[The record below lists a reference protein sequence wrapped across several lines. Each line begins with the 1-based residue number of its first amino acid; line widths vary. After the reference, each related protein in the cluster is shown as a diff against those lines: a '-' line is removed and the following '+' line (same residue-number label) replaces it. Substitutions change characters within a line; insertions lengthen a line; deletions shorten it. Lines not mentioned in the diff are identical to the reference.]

1 MKNKEYYIRLGEAV
15 ERLEEKNCPTNPSKW
30 SYYKSQAKKK
40 FDVYPSAYANG
51 WASKQ
56 YKDAGGGWKK
66 CASEATDAQETEFHT
81 QLDKL
86 VHKTFGKRPEEM
98 DEKFDKTHLGILQYA
113 FKDIDRI
120 NPSEPAYK
128 RLVDMLNKLSK
139 QELQQIASVDIKFL
153 SLLAKNL
160 LSKKESVN
168 EEMGAPVSK
177 TKIVNVKLASG
188 ADMGTR
194 PASALG
200 MIGTVNIGGK
210 KYQVKALRGSTG
222 PIYTL
227 IGHEKFSQNTGMPNW
242 KYFMDKLQGLNGGK
256 KVMFTPANDVK
267 IGESV
272 NESHFQVGDKVKMSH
287 GGVGVVKSLDKE
299 DGADDEK
306 YYNIELPNGEVMKH
320 APNELTLVETDLEE
334 GLFQDLM
341 KGVKKGNGPFT
352 LVVIKNNKVVKQ
364 VNVNTPQSIPANYT
378 SLQKDYPNS
387 RIRVEDSTGK
397 IVFGESKSVNEGVS
411 RDAAYIHGI
420 LQSGQDATQN
430 FIDDN
435 GLDGEKL
442 SDYVKANRNNIDGY
456 NVKHYISGERGTV
469 GSVPKLRQA
478 FIKKFKK
485 GKSVNEEKVYIDFLN
500 KKKGFKQD
508 RIKFTS
514 YEAAVKWAKTNFDN
528 FNPDMIKYESV
539 NESSMSNI
547 DIIAQEANDFKDFVK
562 EFYKEYKD
570 FPKDKDTIKW
580 LKGVYDNR
588 STTESIV
595 NEATA
600 IGKKIFSDAK
610 GKLFFGYQNDD
621 DTIQL
626 VDYKT
631 WKKLSMK
638 DLSNEFF
645 ANRVI
650 NSIVRNQKQFNKK
663 VEYNMWSKKTN
674 PSFEDRMDW
683 FIKNGWIS
691 NITKSGIKEG
701 VESVNESSVEIGDIV
716 FFPSA
721 NSAATVVDR
730 FGRSVTLKLA
740 NGKKVKTV
748 VDKIKLLAQDNV
760 NEGNAFTGA
769 LFNARKEGLTE
780 FEFNGK
786 KYPVHKLEEEEK
798 EETLAES
805 KLTKDSLKQI
815 IKEEY
820 HNVKTFMEEKYGF
833 TPELGKVYSNL
844 AAKPFL
850 KEEEEEILDEY
861 DVENYQDL
869 KEFVQFM
876 AEYKSDINEAEY
888 QGRKVKLGKIMQ
900 GDVKKFK
907 VYVKND
913 KGNVVKV
920 NFGQGGDAK
929 GGTMRIRK
937 DNPEARKSF
946 RARHNCDN
954 PGPRW
959 KARYWSCR
967 KW

>member
-15 ERLEEKNCPTNPSKW
+15 ERLEEKNCPTDPSKW

-56 YKDAGGGWKK
+56 YGDAGGSWKK

-86 VHKTFGKRPEEM
+86 VHKTFGKSPEEM

-160 LSKKESVN
+160 LTKKESVN
-168 EEMGAPVSK
+168 EASIDVDVYRKKQAFVIGPKFAEVASDSDVELMARL
-177 TKIVNVKLASG
+177 KIVNSEHEWQLKQ
-188 ADMGTR
+188 
-194 PASALG
+194 
-200 MIGTVNIGGK
+200 NIKSMDHLYK
-210 KYQVKALRGSTG
+210 KYKLRS
-222 PIYTL
+222 
-227 IGHEKFSQNTGMPNW
+227 
-242 KYFMDKLQGLNGGK
+242 K
-256 KVMFTPANDVK
+256 KG
-267 IGESV
+267 IEESVV

-320 APNELTLVETDLEE
+320 APNELTL
-334 GLFQDLM
+334 
-341 KGVKKGNGPFT
+341 
-352 LVVIKNNKVVKQ
+352 
-364 VNVNTPQSIPANYT
+364 
-378 SLQKDYPNS
+378 
-387 RIRVEDSTGK
+387 
-397 IVFGESKSVNEGVS
+397 SVNEGVS

-485 GKSVNEEKVYIDFLN
+485 GKSVNE
-500 KKKGFKQD
+500 
-508 RIKFTS
+508 
-514 YEAAVKWAKTNFDN
+514 
-528 FNPDMIKYESV
+528 
-539 NESSMSNI
+539 SSMSNI

-588 STTESIV
+588 STAESI
-595 NEATA
+595 
-600 IGKKIFSDAK
+600 
-610 GKLFFGYQNDD
+610 
-621 DTIQL
+621 
-626 VDYKT
+626 
-631 WKKLSMK
+631 
-638 DLSNEFF
+638 
-645 ANRVI
+645 
-650 NSIVRNQKQFNKK
+650 
-663 VEYNMWSKKTN
+663 
-674 PSFEDRMDW
+674 
-683 FIKNGWIS
+683 
-691 NITKSGIKEG
+691 
-701 VESVNESSVEIGDIV
+701 VNESSVEIGDIV

-937 DNPEARKSF
+937 DNPEARASF
-946 RARHNCDN
+946 RARHNCDT

>member
-160 LSKKESVN
+160 LTKKESVN
-168 EEMGAPVSK
+168 EASIDVDVYRKKQAFVIGPKFAEVASDSDVELMARL
-177 TKIVNVKLASG
+177 KIVNSEHEWQLKQ
-188 ADMGTR
+188 
-194 PASALG
+194 
-200 MIGTVNIGGK
+200 NIKSMDHLYK
-210 KYQVKALRGSTG
+210 KYKLRS
-222 PIYTL
+222 
-227 IGHEKFSQNTGMPNW
+227 
-242 KYFMDKLQGLNGGK
+242 K
-256 KVMFTPANDVK
+256 KG
-267 IGESV
+267 IEESVV

-320 APNELTLVETDLEE
+320 APNELTL
-334 GLFQDLM
+334 
-341 KGVKKGNGPFT
+341 
-352 LVVIKNNKVVKQ
+352 
-364 VNVNTPQSIPANYT
+364 
-378 SLQKDYPNS
+378 
-387 RIRVEDSTGK
+387 
-397 IVFGESKSVNEGVS
+397 SVNEGVS

-485 GKSVNEEKVYIDFLN
+485 GKSVNEAASIYKDWDEFVNPHYILVTLKNGKKLKIEKKNVKGGTNVYHAILKAFNDNNYEITN
-500 KKKGFKQD
+500 KVVSGMLD
-508 RIKFTS
+508 RLG
-514 YEAAVKWAKTNFDN
+514 
-528 FNPDMIKYESV
+528 ESV

-588 STTESIV
+588 STAESI
-595 NEATA
+595 
-600 IGKKIFSDAK
+600 
-610 GKLFFGYQNDD
+610 
-621 DTIQL
+621 
-626 VDYKT
+626 
-631 WKKLSMK
+631 
-638 DLSNEFF
+638 
-645 ANRVI
+645 
-650 NSIVRNQKQFNKK
+650 
-663 VEYNMWSKKTN
+663 
-674 PSFEDRMDW
+674 
-683 FIKNGWIS
+683 
-691 NITKSGIKEG
+691 
-701 VESVNESSVEIGDIV
+701 VNESSVEIGDIV

-946 RARHNCDN
+946 RARHNCDT

>member
-15 ERLEEKNCPTNPSKW
+15 ERLEEKNCPTDPSKW
-30 SYYKSQAKKK
+30 SYYKSQAKEK

-56 YKDAGGGWKK
+56 YGDAGGSWKK
-66 CASEATDAQETEFHT
+66 CAKEATDAQETEFHT

-86 VHKTFGKRPEEM
+86 VHKTFGKSPEEKM
-98 DEKFDKTHLGILQYA
+98 NEKFDKTHLGILQYA

-168 EEMGAPVSK
+168 EAGY
-177 TKIVNVKLASG
+177 T
-188 ADMGTR
+188 
-194 PASALG
+194 
-200 MIGTVNIGGK
+200 
-210 KYQVKALRGSTG
+210 VKAKN
-222 PIYTL
+222 PYQ
-227 IGHEKFSQNTGMPNW
+227 F
-242 KYFMDKLQGLNGGK
+242 LNGVVAVLGAYLRDEELGPKGK
-256 KVMFTPANDVK
+256 RELQNILKSLEYMRMYFYANMS
-267 IGESV
+267 ESV

-299 DGADDEK
+299 DGGDDEK

-320 APNELTLVETDLEE
+320 APNELTLVETDL
-334 GLFQDLM
+334 
-341 KGVKKGNGPFT
+341 
-352 LVVIKNNKVVKQ
+352 
-364 VNVNTPQSIPANYT
+364 
-378 SLQKDYPNS
+378 
-387 RIRVEDSTGK
+387 
-397 IVFGESKSVNEGVS
+397 
-411 RDAAYIHGI
+411 
-420 LQSGQDATQN
+420 
-430 FIDDN
+430 
-435 GLDGEKL
+435 
-442 SDYVKANRNNIDGY
+442 
-456 NVKHYISGERGTV
+456 
-469 GSVPKLRQA
+469 
-478 FIKKFKK
+478 
-485 GKSVNEEKVYIDFLN
+485 
-500 KKKGFKQD
+500 
-508 RIKFTS
+508 
-514 YEAAVKWAKTNFDN
+514 
-528 FNPDMIKYESV
+528 

-547 DIIAQEANDFKDFVK
+547 DIIAQEAKDFKDFVK
-562 EFYKEYKD
+562 EFYNEYKD
-570 FPKDKDTIKW
+570 FPKDRDTIKW

-588 STTESIV
+588 STSESIV
-595 NEATA
+595 NE
-600 IGKKIFSDAK
+600 G
-610 GKLFFGYQNDD
+610 N
-621 DTIQL
+621 
-626 VDYKT
+626 
-631 WKKLSMK
+631 
-638 DLSNEFF
+638 
-645 ANRVI
+645 
-650 NSIVRNQKQFNKK
+650 
-663 VEYNMWSKKTN
+663 
-674 PSFEDRMDW
+674 
-683 FIKNGWIS
+683 
-691 NITKSGIKEG
+691 
-701 VESVNESSVEIGDIV
+701 SSVEIGDII
-716 FFPSA
+716 FFPPA
-721 NSAATVVDR
+721 NSAATVIDR

-748 VDKIKLLAQDNV
+748 VDKVKLLAQDNV

-769 LFNARKEGLTE
+769 LFKARKEGLTE

-876 AEYKSDINEAEY
+876 TEYKSDINEAEY

-946 RARHNCDN
+946 RARHNCDT

>member
-15 ERLEEKNCPTNPSKW
+15 ERLEEKNCPTDPSKW

-168 EEMGAPVSK
+168 EGRKSKDGAGVRYVEAIYNNSVGIVKMVMDEKKDAKEVVDTMGPVLINAIKATLAHNYKPNPQPAYILKRDLQRLGDLSNQQRIDVFK
-177 TKIVNVKLASG
+177 KGLKELLAVVTELVKRPSQMGVKKLEERFRKLWNNEYGANIGLNGEGPHANTIIESVNEASIDVDVYRKKQAFVIGPKFAEVASDSDVELMARLKIVNSEHEWQLKQ
-188 ADMGTR
+188 
-194 PASALG
+194 
-200 MIGTVNIGGK
+200 NIKSMDHLYK
-210 KYQVKALRGSTG
+210 KYKLRS
-222 PIYTL
+222 
-227 IGHEKFSQNTGMPNW
+227 
-242 KYFMDKLQGLNGGK
+242 K
-256 KVMFTPANDVK
+256 KG
-267 IGESV
+267 IEESVV

-320 APNELTLVETDLEE
+320 APNELTL
-334 GLFQDLM
+334 
-341 KGVKKGNGPFT
+341 
-352 LVVIKNNKVVKQ
+352 
-364 VNVNTPQSIPANYT
+364 
-378 SLQKDYPNS
+378 
-387 RIRVEDSTGK
+387 
-397 IVFGESKSVNEGVS
+397 SVNEGVS

-485 GKSVNEEKVYIDFLN
+485 GKSVNE
-500 KKKGFKQD
+500 
-508 RIKFTS
+508 
-514 YEAAVKWAKTNFDN
+514 
-528 FNPDMIKYESV
+528 
-539 NESSMSNI
+539 SSMSNI

-588 STTESIV
+588 STTESI
-595 NEATA
+595 
-600 IGKKIFSDAK
+600 
-610 GKLFFGYQNDD
+610 
-621 DTIQL
+621 
-626 VDYKT
+626 
-631 WKKLSMK
+631 
-638 DLSNEFF
+638 
-645 ANRVI
+645 
-650 NSIVRNQKQFNKK
+650 
-663 VEYNMWSKKTN
+663 
-674 PSFEDRMDW
+674 
-683 FIKNGWIS
+683 
-691 NITKSGIKEG
+691 
-701 VESVNESSVEIGDIV
+701 VNESSVEIGDIV

-946 RARHNCDN
+946 RARHNCDT

>member
-15 ERLEEKNCPTNPSKW
+15 ERLEEKNCPTDPSKW

-56 YKDAGGGWKK
+56 YGDAGGSWKK
-66 CASEATDAQETEFHT
+66 CASEATDAQE
-81 QLDKL
+81 K
-86 VHKTFGKRPEEM
+86 M
-98 DEKFDKTHLGILQYA
+98 NEKFDKTHLGILQYA

-139 QELQQIASVDIKFL
+139 QELQQIAAVDIKFL

-168 EEMGAPVSK
+168 ETSIDVDVYRKKQAFVIGPKFAEVASDSDVELMARLK
-177 TKIVNVKLASG
+177 RVNSEHEWQLKQ
-188 ADMGTR
+188 
-194 PASALG
+194 
-200 MIGTVNIGGK
+200 NIKSMDHLYK
-210 KYQVKALRGSTG
+210 KYKLRS
-222 PIYTL
+222 
-227 IGHEKFSQNTGMPNW
+227 
-242 KYFMDKLQGLNGGK
+242 K
-256 KVMFTPANDVK
+256 KG
-267 IGESV
+267 IEESVV

-320 APNELTLVETDLEE
+320 APNELTL
-334 GLFQDLM
+334 
-341 KGVKKGNGPFT
+341 
-352 LVVIKNNKVVKQ
+352 
-364 VNVNTPQSIPANYT
+364 
-378 SLQKDYPNS
+378 
-387 RIRVEDSTGK
+387 
-397 IVFGESKSVNEGVS
+397 SVNEGVS

-469 GSVPKLRQA
+469 GSAPKLRQA

-485 GKSVNEEKVYIDFLN
+485 GK
-500 KKKGFKQD
+500 
-508 RIKFTS
+508 
-514 YEAAVKWAKTNFDN
+514 
-528 FNPDMIKYESV
+528 SV

-595 NEATA
+595 NE
-600 IGKKIFSDAK
+600 
-610 GKLFFGYQNDD
+610 
-621 DTIQL
+621 
-626 VDYKT
+626 
-631 WKKLSMK
+631 
-638 DLSNEFF
+638 
-645 ANRVI
+645 
-650 NSIVRNQKQFNKK
+650 
-663 VEYNMWSKKTN
+663 
-674 PSFEDRMDW
+674 
-683 FIKNGWIS
+683 
-691 NITKSGIKEG
+691 
-701 VESVNESSVEIGDIV
+701 SSVEIGDIV

-721 NSAATVVDR
+721 NSAATVIDR

-833 TPELGKVYSNL
+833 TAELGKVYSNL

-850 KEEEEEILDEY
+850 KEEEEEVVDEY

-869 KEFVQFM
+869 TEFVQFM
-876 AEYKSDINEAEY
+876 AEFKSDINEAEY
-888 QGRKVKLGKIMQ
+888 QDRKVKLGKIMQ
-900 GDVKKFK
+900 GDAKKFK

-937 DNPEARKSF
+937 DNPEARASF
-946 RARHNCDN
+946 RARHNCDT

>member
-15 ERLEEKNCPTNPSKW
+15 ERLEEKNCPTDPSKW

-56 YKDAGGGWKK
+56 YGDAGGGWKK

-86 VHKTFGKRPEEM
+86 VHKTFGKSPEEKM
-98 DEKFDKTHLGILQYA
+98 NEKFDRTHLGILKYA
-113 FKDIDRI
+113 YKDIDKI
-120 NPSEPAYK
+120 NPSDPMYVRVAQ
-128 RLVDMLNKLSK
+128 MLDKLSK
-139 QELQQIASVDIKFL
+139 QELQQLIDADIKFI
-153 SLLAKNL
+153 SLLAKNR

-168 EEMGAPVSK
+168 EA
-177 TKIVNVKLASG
+177 I
-188 ADMGTR
+188 
-194 PASALG
+194 
-200 MIGTVNIGGK
+200 
-210 KYQVKALRGSTG
+210 
-222 PIYTL
+222 
-227 IGHEKFSQNTGMPNW
+227 
-242 KYFMDKLQGLNGGK
+242 
-256 KVMFTPANDVK
+256 
-267 IGESV
+267 
-272 NESHFQVGDKVKMSH
+272 
-287 GGVGVVKSLDKE
+287 
-299 DGADDEK
+299 
-306 YYNIELPNGEVMKH
+306 
-320 APNELTLVETDLEE
+320 
-334 GLFQDLM
+334 
-341 KGVKKGNGPFT
+341 
-352 LVVIKNNKVVKQ
+352 
-364 VNVNTPQSIPANYT
+364 
-378 SLQKDYPNS
+378 
-387 RIRVEDSTGK
+387 
-397 IVFGESKSVNEGVS
+397 S

-420 LQSGQDATQN
+420 LQTGQDAAQN

-442 SDYVKANRNNIDGY
+442 SDYVRVNRNNIDGY

-485 GKSVNEEKVYIDFLN
+485 GKSVNESHFQVGDKVKMSHGGVGVVKSLDKEDGGDDEKYYNIELPNGEVMKHAPNELTLVETDL
-500 KKKGFKQD
+500 
-508 RIKFTS
+508 
-514 YEAAVKWAKTNFDN
+514 
-528 FNPDMIKYESV
+528 SV
-539 NESSMSNI
+539 NESSMSDI
-547 DIIAQEANDFKDFVK
+547 DIIAQEAKDFKDFVK
-562 EFYKEYKD
+562 EFYNEYKD
-570 FPKDKDTIKW
+570 FPKDRDTIKW

-588 STTESIV
+588 STSESV
-595 NEATA
+595 
-600 IGKKIFSDAK
+600 
-610 GKLFFGYQNDD
+610 
-621 DTIQL
+621 
-626 VDYKT
+626 
-631 WKKLSMK
+631 
-638 DLSNEFF
+638 
-645 ANRVI
+645 
-650 NSIVRNQKQFNKK
+650 
-663 VEYNMWSKKTN
+663 
-674 PSFEDRMDW
+674 
-683 FIKNGWIS
+683 
-691 NITKSGIKEG
+691 
-701 VESVNESSVEIGDIV
+701 VNESSVEIGDII
-716 FFPSA
+716 FFPPA
-721 NSAATVVDR
+721 NSAATVIGR

-748 VDKIKLLAQDNV
+748 VDKVKLLAQDNV

-769 LFNARKEGLTE
+769 LFKARKEGLTE

-805 KLTKDSLKQI
+805 KLTKNSLKQI

-850 KEEEEEILDEY
+850 KEEEEEVIEEY

-937 DNPEARKSF
+937 DNPEARASF
-946 RARHNCDN
+946 RARHNCDT

>member
-15 ERLEEKNCPTNPSKW
+15 ERLEEKNCPTDPSKW
-30 SYYKSQAKKK
+30 SYYKSQAKEK

-56 YKDAGGGWKK
+56 YGDAGGSWKK
-66 CASEATDAQETEFHT
+66 CAKEATDAQETEFHT

-86 VHKTFGKRPEEM
+86 VHKTFGKSPEEKM
-98 DEKFDKTHLGILQYA
+98 NEKFDKTHLGILQYA

-168 EEMGAPVSK
+168 EAGY
-177 TKIVNVKLASG
+177 T
-188 ADMGTR
+188 
-194 PASALG
+194 
-200 MIGTVNIGGK
+200 
-210 KYQVKALRGSTG
+210 VKAKN
-222 PIYTL
+222 PYQ
-227 IGHEKFSQNTGMPNW
+227 F
-242 KYFMDKLQGLNGGK
+242 LNGVVAVLGAYLRDEELGPKGK
-256 KVMFTPANDVK
+256 RELQNILKSLEYMRMYFYANMS
-267 IGESV
+267 ESV

-299 DGADDEK
+299 DGGDDEK

-320 APNELTLVETDLEE
+320 APNELTLVETDL
-334 GLFQDLM
+334 
-341 KGVKKGNGPFT
+341 
-352 LVVIKNNKVVKQ
+352 
-364 VNVNTPQSIPANYT
+364 
-378 SLQKDYPNS
+378 
-387 RIRVEDSTGK
+387 
-397 IVFGESKSVNEGVS
+397 
-411 RDAAYIHGI
+411 
-420 LQSGQDATQN
+420 
-430 FIDDN
+430 
-435 GLDGEKL
+435 
-442 SDYVKANRNNIDGY
+442 
-456 NVKHYISGERGTV
+456 
-469 GSVPKLRQA
+469 
-478 FIKKFKK
+478 
-485 GKSVNEEKVYIDFLN
+485 
-500 KKKGFKQD
+500 
-508 RIKFTS
+508 
-514 YEAAVKWAKTNFDN
+514 
-528 FNPDMIKYESV
+528 

-547 DIIAQEANDFKDFVK
+547 DIIAQEAKDFKDFVK
-562 EFYKEYKD
+562 EFYNEYKD
-570 FPKDKDTIKW
+570 FPKDRDTIKW

-588 STTESIV
+588 STSESIV
-595 NEATA
+595 NE
-600 IGKKIFSDAK
+600 G
-610 GKLFFGYQNDD
+610 N
-621 DTIQL
+621 
-626 VDYKT
+626 
-631 WKKLSMK
+631 
-638 DLSNEFF
+638 
-645 ANRVI
+645 
-650 NSIVRNQKQFNKK
+650 
-663 VEYNMWSKKTN
+663 
-674 PSFEDRMDW
+674 
-683 FIKNGWIS
+683 
-691 NITKSGIKEG
+691 
-701 VESVNESSVEIGDIV
+701 SSVEIGDII
-716 FFPSA
+716 FFPPA
-721 NSAATVVDR
+721 NSAATVIDR

-748 VDKIKLLAQDNV
+748 VDKVKLLAQDNV

-786 KYPVHKLEEEEK
+786 KYPVHKLEEKEK

-876 AEYKSDINEAEY
+876 TEYKSDINEAEY

-946 RARHNCDN
+946 RARHNCDT

>member
-1 MKNKEYYIRLGEAV
+1 
-15 ERLEEKNCPTNPSKW
+15 
-30 SYYKSQAKKK
+30 
-40 FDVYPSAYANG
+40 
-51 WASKQ
+51 
-56 YKDAGGGWKK
+56 
-66 CASEATDAQETEFHT
+66 
-81 QLDKL
+81 
-86 VHKTFGKRPEEM
+86 
-98 DEKFDKTHLGILQYA
+98 
-113 FKDIDRI
+113 
-120 NPSEPAYK
+120 
-128 RLVDMLNKLSK
+128 MLNKLSK

-168 EEMGAPVSK
+168 EGRKSKDGAGVRYVEAIYNNSVGIVKMVMDEKKDAKEVVDTMGPVLINAIKATLAHNYKPNPQPAYILKRDLQRLGDLSNQQRIDVFK
-177 TKIVNVKLASG
+177 KGLKELLAVVTELVKRPSQMGVKKLEERFRKLWNNEYGANIGLNGEGPHANTIIESVNEASIDVDVYRKKQAFVIGPKFAEVASDSDVELMARLKIVNSEHEWQLKQ
-188 ADMGTR
+188 
-194 PASALG
+194 
-200 MIGTVNIGGK
+200 NIKSMDHLYK
-210 KYQVKALRGSTG
+210 KYKLRS
-222 PIYTL
+222 
-227 IGHEKFSQNTGMPNW
+227 
-242 KYFMDKLQGLNGGK
+242 K
-256 KVMFTPANDVK
+256 KG
-267 IGESV
+267 IEESVV

-320 APNELTLVETDLEE
+320 APNELTL
-334 GLFQDLM
+334 
-341 KGVKKGNGPFT
+341 
-352 LVVIKNNKVVKQ
+352 
-364 VNVNTPQSIPANYT
+364 
-378 SLQKDYPNS
+378 
-387 RIRVEDSTGK
+387 
-397 IVFGESKSVNEGVS
+397 SVNEGVS

-485 GKSVNEEKVYIDFLN
+485 GKSVNE
-500 KKKGFKQD
+500 
-508 RIKFTS
+508 
-514 YEAAVKWAKTNFDN
+514 
-528 FNPDMIKYESV
+528 
-539 NESSMSNI
+539 SSMSNI

-588 STTESIV
+588 STTESI
-595 NEATA
+595 
-600 IGKKIFSDAK
+600 
-610 GKLFFGYQNDD
+610 
-621 DTIQL
+621 
-626 VDYKT
+626 
-631 WKKLSMK
+631 
-638 DLSNEFF
+638 
-645 ANRVI
+645 
-650 NSIVRNQKQFNKK
+650 
-663 VEYNMWSKKTN
+663 
-674 PSFEDRMDW
+674 
-683 FIKNGWIS
+683 
-691 NITKSGIKEG
+691 
-701 VESVNESSVEIGDIV
+701 VNESSVEIGDIV

-805 KLTKDSLKQI
+805 KLTKDSLKKI

-946 RARHNCDN
+946 RARHNCDT

>member
-15 ERLEEKNCPTNPSKW
+15 ERLEEKNCPTDPSKW
-30 SYYKSQAKKK
+30 SYYKSQAKEK

-56 YKDAGGGWKK
+56 YGDAGGSWKK
-66 CASEATDAQETEFHT
+66 CAKEATDAQETEFHT

-86 VHKTFGKRPEEM
+86 VHKTFGKSPEEKM
-98 DEKFDKTHLGILQYA
+98 NEKFDKTHLGILQYA

-168 EEMGAPVSK
+168 EAGY
-177 TKIVNVKLASG
+177 T
-188 ADMGTR
+188 
-194 PASALG
+194 
-200 MIGTVNIGGK
+200 
-210 KYQVKALRGSTG
+210 VKAKN
-222 PIYTL
+222 PYQ
-227 IGHEKFSQNTGMPNW
+227 F
-242 KYFMDKLQGLNGGK
+242 LNGVVAVLGAYLRDEELGPKGK
-256 KVMFTPANDVK
+256 RELQNILKSLEYMRMYFYANMS
-267 IGESV
+267 ESV

-299 DGADDEK
+299 DGGDDEK

-320 APNELTLVETDLEE
+320 APNELTLVETDLNESSMSNIDIIAQE
-334 GLFQDLM
+334 AKDFKDFVKEFYNEYKDFPKDRDTIKWL
-341 KGVKKGNGPFT
+341 KGVYDNR
-352 LVVIKNNKVVKQ
+352 
-364 VNVNTPQSIPANYT
+364 ST
-378 SLQKDYPNS
+378 S
-387 RIRVEDSTGK
+387 E
-397 IVFGESKSVNEGVS
+397 SVNEAIS

-420 LQSGQDATQN
+420 LQTGQDSAQN

-442 SDYVKANRNNIDGY
+442 SDYVRVNRNNIDGY

-485 GKSVNEEKVYIDFLN
+485 GKSV
-500 KKKGFKQD
+500 
-508 RIKFTS
+508 
-514 YEAAVKWAKTNFDN
+514 
-528 FNPDMIKYESV
+528 
-539 NESSMSNI
+539 
-547 DIIAQEANDFKDFVK
+547 K
-562 EFYKEYKD
+562 E
-570 FPKDKDTIKW
+570 T
-580 LKGVYDNR
+580 
-588 STTESIV
+588 
-595 NEATA
+595 
-600 IGKKIFSDAK
+600 
-610 GKLFFGYQNDD
+610 
-621 DTIQL
+621 
-626 VDYKT
+626 
-631 WKKLSMK
+631 
-638 DLSNEFF
+638 
-645 ANRVI
+645 
-650 NSIVRNQKQFNKK
+650 
-663 VEYNMWSKKTN
+663 
-674 PSFEDRMDW
+674 
-683 FIKNGWIS
+683 
-691 NITKSGIKEG
+691 
-701 VESVNESSVEIGDIV
+701 SVNESSVEIGDIV

-748 VDKIKLLAQDNV
+748 VDKVKLLAQDNV

-769 LFNARKEGLTE
+769 LFKARKEGLTE

-850 KEEEEEILDEY
+850 KEEEEEVIEEY
-861 DVENYQDL
+861 DVENYEDL

-937 DNPEARKSF
+937 DNPEARASF
-946 RARHNCDN
+946 RARHNCDT

>member
-1 MKNKEYYIRLGEAV
+1 
-15 ERLEEKNCPTNPSKW
+15 
-30 SYYKSQAKKK
+30 
-40 FDVYPSAYANG
+40 
-51 WASKQ
+51 
-56 YKDAGGGWKK
+56 
-66 CASEATDAQETEFHT
+66 
-81 QLDKL
+81 
-86 VHKTFGKRPEEM
+86 
-98 DEKFDKTHLGILQYA
+98 
-113 FKDIDRI
+113 
-120 NPSEPAYK
+120 
-128 RLVDMLNKLSK
+128 
-139 QELQQIASVDIKFL
+139 
-153 SLLAKNL
+153 
-160 LSKKESVN
+160 
-168 EEMGAPVSK
+168 
-177 TKIVNVKLASG
+177 
-188 ADMGTR
+188 
-194 PASALG
+194 
-200 MIGTVNIGGK
+200 
-210 KYQVKALRGSTG
+210 
-222 PIYTL
+222 
-227 IGHEKFSQNTGMPNW
+227 
-242 KYFMDKLQGLNGGK
+242 
-256 KVMFTPANDVK
+256 
-267 IGESV
+267 
-272 NESHFQVGDKVKMSH
+272 
-287 GGVGVVKSLDKE
+287 
-299 DGADDEK
+299 
-306 YYNIELPNGEVMKH
+306 
-320 APNELTLVETDLEE
+320 
-334 GLFQDLM
+334 
-341 KGVKKGNGPFT
+341 
-352 LVVIKNNKVVKQ
+352 
-364 VNVNTPQSIPANYT
+364 
-378 SLQKDYPNS
+378 
-387 RIRVEDSTGK
+387 
-397 IVFGESKSVNEGVS
+397 
-411 RDAAYIHGI
+411 
-420 LQSGQDATQN
+420 
-430 FIDDN
+430 
-435 GLDGEKL
+435 LDGEKL

-485 GKSVNEEKVYIDFLN
+485 GKSVNEAASIYKDWDEFVNPHYILVTLKNGKKLKIEKKNVKGGTNVYHAILKAFNDNNYEITN
-500 KKKGFKQD
+500 KVVSGMLD
-508 RIKFTS
+508 RLG
-514 YEAAVKWAKTNFDN
+514 
-528 FNPDMIKYESV
+528 ESV
-539 NESSMSNI
+539 NESSMSDI

-588 STTESIV
+588 STAESI
-595 NEATA
+595 
-600 IGKKIFSDAK
+600 
-610 GKLFFGYQNDD
+610 
-621 DTIQL
+621 
-626 VDYKT
+626 
-631 WKKLSMK
+631 
-638 DLSNEFF
+638 
-645 ANRVI
+645 
-650 NSIVRNQKQFNKK
+650 
-663 VEYNMWSKKTN
+663 
-674 PSFEDRMDW
+674 
-683 FIKNGWIS
+683 
-691 NITKSGIKEG
+691 
-701 VESVNESSVEIGDIV
+701 VNESSVEIGDIV

-937 DNPEARKSF
+937 DNPEARASF
-946 RARHNCDN
+946 RARHNCDT
-954 PGPRW
+954 PGPRY

>member
-15 ERLEEKNCPTNPSKW
+15 ERLEEKNCPTDPSKW
-30 SYYKSQAKKK
+30 SYYKSQAKEK

-56 YKDAGGGWKK
+56 YGDAGGSWKK

-86 VHKTFGKRPEEM
+86 VHKTFGKSPEEKM
-98 DEKFDKTHLGILQYA
+98 NEKFDKTHLGILQYA

-168 EEMGAPVSK
+168 EAGY
-177 TKIVNVKLASG
+177 T
-188 ADMGTR
+188 
-194 PASALG
+194 
-200 MIGTVNIGGK
+200 
-210 KYQVKALRGSTG
+210 VKAKN
-222 PIYTL
+222 PYQ
-227 IGHEKFSQNTGMPNW
+227 F
-242 KYFMDKLQGLNGGK
+242 LNGVVAVLGAYLRDEELGPKGK
-256 KVMFTPANDVK
+256 RELQNILKSLEYMRMYFYANMS
-267 IGESV
+267 ESV

-299 DGADDEK
+299 DGGDDEK

-320 APNELTLVETDLEE
+320 APNELTLVETDL
-334 GLFQDLM
+334 
-341 KGVKKGNGPFT
+341 
-352 LVVIKNNKVVKQ
+352 
-364 VNVNTPQSIPANYT
+364 
-378 SLQKDYPNS
+378 
-387 RIRVEDSTGK
+387 
-397 IVFGESKSVNEGVS
+397 
-411 RDAAYIHGI
+411 
-420 LQSGQDATQN
+420 
-430 FIDDN
+430 
-435 GLDGEKL
+435 
-442 SDYVKANRNNIDGY
+442 
-456 NVKHYISGERGTV
+456 
-469 GSVPKLRQA
+469 
-478 FIKKFKK
+478 
-485 GKSVNEEKVYIDFLN
+485 
-500 KKKGFKQD
+500 
-508 RIKFTS
+508 
-514 YEAAVKWAKTNFDN
+514 
-528 FNPDMIKYESV
+528 

-547 DIIAQEANDFKDFVK
+547 DIIAQEAKDFKDFVK
-562 EFYKEYKD
+562 EFYNEYKD
-570 FPKDKDTIKW
+570 FPKDRDTIKW

-588 STTESIV
+588 STSESIV
-595 NEATA
+595 NE
-600 IGKKIFSDAK
+600 G
-610 GKLFFGYQNDD
+610 N
-621 DTIQL
+621 
-626 VDYKT
+626 
-631 WKKLSMK
+631 
-638 DLSNEFF
+638 
-645 ANRVI
+645 
-650 NSIVRNQKQFNKK
+650 
-663 VEYNMWSKKTN
+663 
-674 PSFEDRMDW
+674 
-683 FIKNGWIS
+683 
-691 NITKSGIKEG
+691 
-701 VESVNESSVEIGDIV
+701 SSVEIGDII
-716 FFPSA
+716 FFPPA
-721 NSAATVVDR
+721 NSAATVIDR

-748 VDKIKLLAQDNV
+748 VDKVKLLAQDNV

-769 LFNARKEGLTE
+769 LFKARKEGLTE

-876 AEYKSDINEAEY
+876 TEYKSDINEAEY

-946 RARHNCDN
+946 RARHNCDT

>member
-15 ERLEEKNCPTNPSKW
+15 ERLEEKNCPTDPSKW

-56 YKDAGGGWKK
+56 YGDAGGSWKK
-66 CASEATDAQETEFHT
+66 CASEATDSQETEFHT

-160 LSKKESVN
+160 LTKKESVN
-168 EEMGAPVSK
+168 EASIDVDVYRKKQAFVIGPKFAEVASDSDVELMARL
-177 TKIVNVKLASG
+177 KIVNSEHEWQLKQ
-188 ADMGTR
+188 
-194 PASALG
+194 
-200 MIGTVNIGGK
+200 NIKSMDHLYK
-210 KYQVKALRGSTG
+210 KYKLRS
-222 PIYTL
+222 
-227 IGHEKFSQNTGMPNW
+227 
-242 KYFMDKLQGLNGGK
+242 K
-256 KVMFTPANDVK
+256 KG
-267 IGESV
+267 IEESVV

-320 APNELTLVETDLEE
+320 APNELTL
-334 GLFQDLM
+334 
-341 KGVKKGNGPFT
+341 
-352 LVVIKNNKVVKQ
+352 
-364 VNVNTPQSIPANYT
+364 
-378 SLQKDYPNS
+378 
-387 RIRVEDSTGK
+387 
-397 IVFGESKSVNEGVS
+397 SVNEGVS

-485 GKSVNEEKVYIDFLN
+485 GKSVNE
-500 KKKGFKQD
+500 
-508 RIKFTS
+508 
-514 YEAAVKWAKTNFDN
+514 
-528 FNPDMIKYESV
+528 
-539 NESSMSNI
+539 SSMSNI
-547 DIIAQEANDFKDFVK
+547 YIIAQEANDFKDFVK

-588 STTESIV
+588 STAESI
-595 NEATA
+595 
-600 IGKKIFSDAK
+600 
-610 GKLFFGYQNDD
+610 
-621 DTIQL
+621 
-626 VDYKT
+626 
-631 WKKLSMK
+631 
-638 DLSNEFF
+638 
-645 ANRVI
+645 
-650 NSIVRNQKQFNKK
+650 
-663 VEYNMWSKKTN
+663 
-674 PSFEDRMDW
+674 
-683 FIKNGWIS
+683 
-691 NITKSGIKEG
+691 
-701 VESVNESSVEIGDIV
+701 VNESSVEIGDIV

-946 RARHNCDN
+946 RARHNCDT

>member
-1 MKNKEYYIRLGEAV
+1 MKSKEYYIRLGEAV
-15 ERLEEKNCPTNPSKW
+15 QKLEEKNCPTDPSKW
-30 SYYKSQAKKK
+30 SYYKSQAKEK

-56 YKDAGGGWKK
+56 YGDAGGGWKK
-66 CASEATDAQETEFHT
+66 CENEATDSQEKEFHT

-86 VHKTFGKRPEEM
+86 VHKTFGKSPEEEKM
-98 DEKFDKTHLGILQYA
+98 DEKFDRTHLGILKYA
-113 FKDIDRI
+113 YKDIDKI
-120 NPSEPAYK
+120 NPSDPMYVRVAQ
-128 RLVDMLNKLSK
+128 MLDKLSK
-139 QELQQIASVDIKFL
+139 QELQQLIDADIKFI
-153 SLLAKNL
+153 SLLAKNR

-168 EEMGAPVSK
+168 EEKVDMEELEMMLK
-177 TKIVNVKLASG
+177 KL
-188 ADMGTR
+188 
-194 PASALG
+194 
-200 MIGTVNIGGK
+200 K
-210 KYQVKALRGSTG
+210 KEN
-222 PIYTL
+222 P
-227 IGHEKFSQNTGMPNW
+227 
-242 KYFMDKLQGLNGGK
+242 GK
-256 KVMFTPANDVK
+256 KVTYSFIKGKQYPKGYVIK
-267 IGESV
+267 INGKILEGESV
-272 NESHFQVGDKVKMSH
+272 NESHFQVGDNVTCLKSGMTGQV
-287 GGVGVVKSLDKE
+287 VGMDKPH
-299 DGADDEK
+299 GADDEE
-306 YYNIELPNGEVMKH
+306 YYTVKRQDGEVMKYS
-320 APNELTLVETDLEE
+320 PNELRLTENTLKE
-334 GLFQDLM
+334 GLFQDIM
-341 KGVKKGNGPFT
+341 RAVKKGDGPFT
-352 LVVIKNNKVVKQ
+352 LVVIKNNKVIKQ
-364 VNVNTPQSIPANYT
+364 VEVKTPQAIPANYS
-378 SLQKDYPNS
+378 SLLKDFPNT
-387 RIRVEDSTGK
+387 RIRIEDATGK
-397 IVFGESKSVNEGVS
+397 IVMG
-411 RDAAYIHGI
+411 
-420 LQSGQDATQN
+420 
-430 FIDDN
+430 
-435 GLDGEKL
+435 
-442 SDYVKANRNNIDGY
+442 
-456 NVKHYISGERGTV
+456 
-469 GSVPKLRQA
+469 
-478 FIKKFKK
+478 
-485 GKSVNEEKVYIDFLN
+485 
-500 KKKGFKQD
+500 
-508 RIKFTS
+508 
-514 YEAAVKWAKTNFDN
+514 
-528 FNPDMIKYESV
+528 ESV
-539 NESSMSNI
+539 NE
-547 DIIAQEANDFKDFVK
+547 AK
-562 EFYKEYKD
+562 
-570 FPKDKDTIKW
+570 
-580 LKGVYDNR
+580 
-588 STTESIV
+588 
-595 NEATA
+595 A

-621 DTIQL
+621 DTVQL

-631 WKKLSMK
+631 WKKLPMT
-638 DLSNEFF
+638 DLSNEFM
-645 ANRVI
+645 ANRII
-650 NSIVRNQKQFNKK
+650 NSIVRNERQFNKK

-674 PSFEDRMDW
+674 PSFEERMDY
-683 FIKNGWIS
+683 FIKNNWIS
-691 NITKSGIKEG
+691 NITKTGIKESVNESSMSNIDIIAQEAKDFKDFVKEFYNEYKDFPKDRDTIKWLKG
-701 VESVNESSVEIGDIV
+701 VYDNRSTNESVESLDEKLPNEFATIPNDSRVDGMMKHLQHHLGVISKNVKTGKGVYKKDLMKMANIIKALQMYESKSVNESSVEIGDIV
-716 FFPSA
+716 LFPPA

-748 VDKIKLLAQDNV
+748 VDKVKLLAQDNV

-769 LFNARKEGLTE
+769 LFKARKEGLTE

-786 KYPVHKLEEEEK
+786 KYPVHKLEEEK

-850 KEEEEEILDEY
+850 KEEEEEVVDEY

-937 DNPEARKSF
+937 DNPKARASF

>member
-15 ERLEEKNCPTNPSKW
+15 ERLEEKNCPTDPSKW

-56 YKDAGGGWKK
+56 YGDAGGGWKK

-86 VHKTFGKRPEEM
+86 VHKTFGKRPEEKM
-98 DEKFDKTHLGILQYA
+98 NEKFDKTHLGILQYA

-168 EEMGAPVSK
+168 E
-177 TKIVNVKLASG
+177 
-188 ADMGTR
+188 
-194 PASALG
+194 
-200 MIGTVNIGGK
+200 
-210 KYQVKALRGSTG
+210 
-222 PIYTL
+222 
-227 IGHEKFSQNTGMPNW
+227 
-242 KYFMDKLQGLNGGK
+242 
-256 KVMFTPANDVK
+256 
-267 IGESV
+267 
-272 NESHFQVGDKVKMSH
+272 SHFQVGDKVKMSH

-299 DGADDEK
+299 DGGDDEK

-320 APNELTLVETDLEE
+320 APNELTLVETDL
-334 GLFQDLM
+334 
-341 KGVKKGNGPFT
+341 
-352 LVVIKNNKVVKQ
+352 
-364 VNVNTPQSIPANYT
+364 
-378 SLQKDYPNS
+378 
-387 RIRVEDSTGK
+387 
-397 IVFGESKSVNEGVS
+397 
-411 RDAAYIHGI
+411 
-420 LQSGQDATQN
+420 
-430 FIDDN
+430 
-435 GLDGEKL
+435 
-442 SDYVKANRNNIDGY
+442 
-456 NVKHYISGERGTV
+456 
-469 GSVPKLRQA
+469 
-478 FIKKFKK
+478 
-485 GKSVNEEKVYIDFLN
+485 
-500 KKKGFKQD
+500 
-508 RIKFTS
+508 
-514 YEAAVKWAKTNFDN
+514 
-528 FNPDMIKYESV
+528 SV
-539 NESSMSNI
+539 NESSMSDI
-547 DIIAQEANDFKDFVK
+547 DIIAQEAKDFKDFVK
-562 EFYKEYKD
+562 EFYNEYKD
-570 FPKDKDTIKW
+570 FPKDRDTIKW

-588 STTESIV
+588 STSESV
-595 NEATA
+595 
-600 IGKKIFSDAK
+600 
-610 GKLFFGYQNDD
+610 
-621 DTIQL
+621 
-626 VDYKT
+626 
-631 WKKLSMK
+631 
-638 DLSNEFF
+638 
-645 ANRVI
+645 
-650 NSIVRNQKQFNKK
+650 
-663 VEYNMWSKKTN
+663 
-674 PSFEDRMDW
+674 
-683 FIKNGWIS
+683 
-691 NITKSGIKEG
+691 
-701 VESVNESSVEIGDIV
+701 VNESSVEIGDII
-716 FFPSA
+716 FFPPA
-721 NSAATVVDR
+721 NSAATVIGR

-748 VDKIKLLAQDNV
+748 VDKVKLLAQDNV

-769 LFNARKEGLTE
+769 LFKARKEGLTE

-805 KLTKDSLKQI
+805 KLTKNSLKQI

-850 KEEEEEILDEY
+850 KEEEEEVIEEY

-937 DNPEARKSF
+937 DNPEARASF
-946 RARHNCDN
+946 RARHNCDT

>member
-139 QELQQIASVDIKFL
+139 QELQQIAALDIKFL

-168 EEMGAPVSK
+168 EGRKSKDGAGVRYVEAIYNNSVGIVKMVMDEKKDAKEVVDTMGPVLINAIKATLAHNYKPNPQPAYILKRDLQRLGDLSNQQRIDVFK
-177 TKIVNVKLASG
+177 KGLKELLAVVTELVKRPSQMGVKKLEERFRKLWNNEYGANIGLNGEGPHANTIIESVNEASIDVDVYRKKQAFVIGPKFAEVASDSDVELMARLKIVNSEHEWQLKQ
-188 ADMGTR
+188 
-194 PASALG
+194 
-200 MIGTVNIGGK
+200 NIKSMDHLYK
-210 KYQVKALRGSTG
+210 KYKLRS
-222 PIYTL
+222 
-227 IGHEKFSQNTGMPNW
+227 
-242 KYFMDKLQGLNGGK
+242 K
-256 KVMFTPANDVK
+256 KG
-267 IGESV
+267 IEESVV

-320 APNELTLVETDLEE
+320 APNELTL
-334 GLFQDLM
+334 
-341 KGVKKGNGPFT
+341 
-352 LVVIKNNKVVKQ
+352 
-364 VNVNTPQSIPANYT
+364 
-378 SLQKDYPNS
+378 
-387 RIRVEDSTGK
+387 
-397 IVFGESKSVNEGVS
+397 SVNEGVS

-485 GKSVNEEKVYIDFLN
+485 GKSVNE
-500 KKKGFKQD
+500 
-508 RIKFTS
+508 
-514 YEAAVKWAKTNFDN
+514 
-528 FNPDMIKYESV
+528 
-539 NESSMSNI
+539 SSMSNI

-588 STTESIV
+588 STAESI
-595 NEATA
+595 
-600 IGKKIFSDAK
+600 
-610 GKLFFGYQNDD
+610 
-621 DTIQL
+621 
-626 VDYKT
+626 
-631 WKKLSMK
+631 
-638 DLSNEFF
+638 
-645 ANRVI
+645 
-650 NSIVRNQKQFNKK
+650 
-663 VEYNMWSKKTN
+663 
-674 PSFEDRMDW
+674 
-683 FIKNGWIS
+683 
-691 NITKSGIKEG
+691 
-701 VESVNESSVEIGDIV
+701 VNESSVEIGDIV

-805 KLTKDSLKQI
+805 KLTKDSLKKI

-946 RARHNCDN
+946 RARHNCDT

>member
-1 MKNKEYYIRLGEAV
+1 
-15 ERLEEKNCPTNPSKW
+15 
-30 SYYKSQAKKK
+30 
-40 FDVYPSAYANG
+40 
-51 WASKQ
+51 
-56 YKDAGGGWKK
+56 
-66 CASEATDAQETEFHT
+66 
-81 QLDKL
+81 
-86 VHKTFGKRPEEM
+86 
-98 DEKFDKTHLGILQYA
+98 
-113 FKDIDRI
+113 
-120 NPSEPAYK
+120 
-128 RLVDMLNKLSK
+128 
-139 QELQQIASVDIKFL
+139 
-153 SLLAKNL
+153 
-160 LSKKESVN
+160 
-168 EEMGAPVSK
+168 
-177 TKIVNVKLASG
+177 
-188 ADMGTR
+188 
-194 PASALG
+194 
-200 MIGTVNIGGK
+200 
-210 KYQVKALRGSTG
+210 
-222 PIYTL
+222 
-227 IGHEKFSQNTGMPNW
+227 
-242 KYFMDKLQGLNGGK
+242 
-256 KVMFTPANDVK
+256 
-267 IGESV
+267 
-272 NESHFQVGDKVKMSH
+272 
-287 GGVGVVKSLDKE
+287 
-299 DGADDEK
+299 
-306 YYNIELPNGEVMKH
+306 
-320 APNELTLVETDLEE
+320 
-334 GLFQDLM
+334 M

-485 GKSVNEEKVYIDFLN
+485 GKSVNEAASIYKDWDEFVNPHYILVTLKNGKKLKIEKKNVKGGTNVYHAILKAFNDNNYEITN
-500 KKKGFKQD
+500 KVVSGMLD
-508 RIKFTS
+508 RLG
-514 YEAAVKWAKTNFDN
+514 
-528 FNPDMIKYESV
+528 ESV

-588 STTESIV
+588 STAESI
-595 NEATA
+595 
-600 IGKKIFSDAK
+600 
-610 GKLFFGYQNDD
+610 
-621 DTIQL
+621 
-626 VDYKT
+626 
-631 WKKLSMK
+631 
-638 DLSNEFF
+638 
-645 ANRVI
+645 
-650 NSIVRNQKQFNKK
+650 
-663 VEYNMWSKKTN
+663 
-674 PSFEDRMDW
+674 
-683 FIKNGWIS
+683 
-691 NITKSGIKEG
+691 
-701 VESVNESSVEIGDIV
+701 VNESSVEIGDIV

-805 KLTKDSLKQI
+805 KLTKDSLKKI

-937 DNPEARKSF
+937 DNPEARASF
-946 RARHNCDN
+946 RARHNCDT

>member
-15 ERLEEKNCPTNPSKW
+15 ERLEEKNCPTDPSKW
-30 SYYKSQAKKK
+30 SYYKSQAKEK

-56 YKDAGGGWKK
+56 YGDAGGSWKK
-66 CASEATDAQETEFHT
+66 CAKEATDAQETEFHT

-86 VHKTFGKRPEEM
+86 VHKTFGKSPEEKM
-98 DEKFDKTHLGILQYA
+98 NEKFDKTHLGILQYA

-168 EEMGAPVSK
+168 EAGY
-177 TKIVNVKLASG
+177 T
-188 ADMGTR
+188 
-194 PASALG
+194 
-200 MIGTVNIGGK
+200 
-210 KYQVKALRGSTG
+210 VKAKN
-222 PIYTL
+222 PYQ
-227 IGHEKFSQNTGMPNW
+227 F
-242 KYFMDKLQGLNGGK
+242 LNGVVAVLGAYLRDEELGPKGK
-256 KVMFTPANDVK
+256 RELQNILKSLEYMRMYFYANMS
-267 IGESV
+267 ESV

-299 DGADDEK
+299 DGGDDEK

-320 APNELTLVETDLEE
+320 APNELTLVETDL
-334 GLFQDLM
+334 
-341 KGVKKGNGPFT
+341 
-352 LVVIKNNKVVKQ
+352 
-364 VNVNTPQSIPANYT
+364 
-378 SLQKDYPNS
+378 
-387 RIRVEDSTGK
+387 
-397 IVFGESKSVNEGVS
+397 
-411 RDAAYIHGI
+411 
-420 LQSGQDATQN
+420 
-430 FIDDN
+430 
-435 GLDGEKL
+435 
-442 SDYVKANRNNIDGY
+442 
-456 NVKHYISGERGTV
+456 
-469 GSVPKLRQA
+469 
-478 FIKKFKK
+478 
-485 GKSVNEEKVYIDFLN
+485 
-500 KKKGFKQD
+500 
-508 RIKFTS
+508 
-514 YEAAVKWAKTNFDN
+514 
-528 FNPDMIKYESV
+528 

-547 DIIAQEANDFKDFVK
+547 DIIAQEAKDFKDFVK
-562 EFYKEYKD
+562 EFYNEYKD
-570 FPKDKDTIKW
+570 FPKDRDTIKW

-588 STTESIV
+588 STSESIV
-595 NEATA
+595 NE
-600 IGKKIFSDAK
+600 G
-610 GKLFFGYQNDD
+610 N
-621 DTIQL
+621 
-626 VDYKT
+626 
-631 WKKLSMK
+631 
-638 DLSNEFF
+638 
-645 ANRVI
+645 
-650 NSIVRNQKQFNKK
+650 
-663 VEYNMWSKKTN
+663 
-674 PSFEDRMDW
+674 
-683 FIKNGWIS
+683 
-691 NITKSGIKEG
+691 
-701 VESVNESSVEIGDIV
+701 SSVEIGDII
-716 FFPSA
+716 FFPPA
-721 NSAATVVDR
+721 NSAATVIDR

-748 VDKIKLLAQDNV
+748 VDKVKLLAQDNV

-769 LFNARKEGLTE
+769 LFKARKEGLTE

-850 KEEEEEILDEY
+850 KEEEEEVIEEY
-861 DVENYQDL
+861 DVENYEDL

-937 DNPEARKSF
+937 DNPEARASF
-946 RARHNCDN
+946 RARHNCDT